1 MKKNY
6 EKFISRKCM
15 KSFFAKLVSGTL
27 LVDVNNIQFFAY
39 FP

>member
-6 EKFISRKCM
+6 EKFIFSKCM

-27 LVDVNNIQFFAY
+27 LVDVINIQFFAY